1 MRRLLIAGHGDIARR
16 AVPMLAARYE
26 LDLLSRACGRDLDR
40 PETISGLA
48 PADAV
53 LHCAPPPAA
62 GASDTRTA
70 NLLSALESTRILPTR
85 FVYISTSGVYGDC
98 GGALVAESRPVH
110 PQTARARRRV
120 DAESRL
126 AVWCTSRGIAFV
138 VLRAP
143 GIYASDRLPVERL
156 RAGIPA
162 LRDEDDGY
170 TNHIHADDLAAICV
184 RALQED
190 APAGIY
196 NASDDTHLKM
206 GAWLDLVADHA
217 GLPRPP
223 RIARAEA
230 GSRIPAEVLSF
241 MNESRRLDNTRLKR
255 VLGVRLRYPTVREGL
270 NHDHAAGVDQPA

>member
-26 LDLLSRACGRDLDR
+26 LDLLSRARGRDLDR

-70 NLLSALESTRILPTR
+70 NLLIALESTRILPTR

-126 AVWCTSRGIAFV
+126 AVWCTSRGIALV